1 MNGYNYKLLLKGT
14 SGALLEYESPTKYE
28 LVSAW
33 GYDEKSNS
41 WGQGHYFT
49 LWYGDITKENKTKLL
64 NEAIKHFAKN
74 YL

>member
-1 MNGYNYKLLLKGT
+1 MNGYKLLLKGT

-49 LWYGDITKENKTKLL
+49 LFGGATAEEKEKLKKK
-64 NEAIKHFAKN
+64 AIAHFKKN

>member
-1 MNGYNYKLLLKGT
+1 MAELLLKGKN
-14 SGALLEYESPTKYE
+14 GALLKVCDTPKKYE

-33 GYDEKSNS
+33 CYDEKSNS

-49 LWYGDITKENKTKLL
+49 LWNNEITEDNKKELYEKAK
-64 NEAIKHFAKN
+64 KHFVEN

>member
-1 MNGYNYKLLLKGT
+1 MMKELLLKGT
-14 SGALLEYESPTKYE
+14 KGALLKVCDTPTKYE

-33 GYDEKSNS
+33 NYDEKTMS

-49 LWYGDITKENKTKLL
+49 LWYNDITEENKARLFEQAK
-64 NEAIKHFAKN
+64 AHFVEN